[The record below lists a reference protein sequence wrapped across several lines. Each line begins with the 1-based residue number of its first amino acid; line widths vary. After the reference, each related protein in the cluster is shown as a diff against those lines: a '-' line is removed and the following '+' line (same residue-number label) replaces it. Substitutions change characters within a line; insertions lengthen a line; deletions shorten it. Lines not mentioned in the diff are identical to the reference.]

1 MLQQSEEK
9 QKQLEEA
16 KRERAKV
23 KEELWPFLTSNC
35 ESAYDGKML
44 CEIADVTIGQAFQ
57 NLMTSVKLRDLPSLM
72 EAVNQMDT
80 DRLEYKLIKMFEDE
94 TVTAAKIMIGGMV
107 QVIDGELRLKSK
119 EVKLHDL
126 PAKFIE

>member
-1 MLQQSEEK
+1 
-9 QKQLEEA
+9 
-16 KRERAKV
+16 
-23 KEELWPFLTSNC
+23 
-35 ESAYDGKML
+35 ML